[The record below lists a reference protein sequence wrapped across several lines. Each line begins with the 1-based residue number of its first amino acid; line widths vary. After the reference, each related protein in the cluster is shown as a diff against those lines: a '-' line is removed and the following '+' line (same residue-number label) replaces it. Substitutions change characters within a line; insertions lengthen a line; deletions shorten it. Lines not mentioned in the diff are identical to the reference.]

1 MSGLLLI
8 GVVLLWFVVAIAIAQ
23 MLTAKLRDSWF
34 KSLATL
40 LAVAVLIPLPVVDE
54 IIGGIQFRA
63 LCNREAVITYSKEKA
78 YGRTV
83 HLKKVDRFDLPKM
96 VLPVH
101 KEIWKYAEHISNED
115 LISYVNFYSD
125 GGWLSRAINFNNV
138 HRPYTFLGVC
148 SGDKDDSVFQKLNI
162 KKVDKSSGE

>member
-23 MLTAKLRDSWF
+23 MLTSKLRDSWL
-34 KSLATL
+34 KSLAML
-40 LAVAVLIPLPVVDE
+40 LAIAVLIPLPVADE
-54 IIGGIQFRA
+54 IIGGFQFRA
-63 LCNREAVITYSKEKA
+63 LCDEEAVIIYNKEKA
-78 YGRTV
+78 YGKTV
-83 HLKKVDRFDLPKM
+83 HLKKVDRFDLPKT
-96 VLPVH
+96 VLPVR
-101 KEIWKYAEHISNED
+101 KEIWKYAEHISDED
-115 LISYVNFYSD
+115 LISYVDFYSD

-162 KKVDKSSGE
+162 KKINKNSGE